1 MNRRITGSIFCLIS
15 AILLSTQYICAAI
28 YSMNDNPKDLE
39 LFMAGFKSIG
49 NTLIYIAILSLVVGI
64 FYISW
69 DEVLSLKQNKN
80 K

>member
-1 MNRRITGSIFCLIS
+1 
-15 AILLSTQYICAAI
+15 
-28 YSMNDNPKDLE
+28 MNDNPKDLE

-69 DEVLSLKQNKN
+69 DEVLSLKQNK
-80 K
+80 KK